1 MKSIIDVVRW
11 RLCVG
16 CGACASVCPERKVR
30 LMDFYGEGIRPVLD
44 VEDCGDCDQC
54 LRVCPVVE
62 TDFRRLQNPLGSVV
76 GLGAEWGPALEIWEG
91 HASDPGVRFKGSSGG
106 ALTALSAY
114 CLELLGMRGVV
125 HTGQDPE
132 DAVRNRTRLSQ
143 SREDLITATGSRYS
157 PASVCNGLHL
167 IDEAGGLCAMVGR
180 PAEVAALRNAQRV
193 WPELDR
199 NVGVVFSFFCA
210 ESPSTRGT
218 IDLMKKLGLDP
229 AAAGSLRYR
238 GEGWPGHFSAVLK
251 GERDP
256 AVKIPYHESWSF
268 LQAYR
273 PWAAHLWPDSTGELA
288 DITCGDP
295 WYMAPDGKNPGVS
308 LVVVRTERG
317 REILRGAMEQ
327 GYLDLRTAEPWKLIR
342 SQMGLIGKKG
352 EVWGRLLVMRL
363 FGLPVPWFQGSR
375 LFGCWRRLSEAA
387 KARSTLGTARRII
400 SRRLYRPMTLDPGT
414 GVLVNPAMLAD
425 AEREARD
432 RKAGDN
438 LTKIYVRKS

>member
-1 MKSIIDVVRW
+1 MKTIADVVRW
-11 RLCVG
+11 RLCIG
-16 CGACASVCPERKVR
+16 CGACASVCPERKIR
-30 LMDFYGEGIRPVLD
+30 LMDFPAEGIRPIVD
-44 VEDCGDCDQC
+44 DGNCSACNQC

-62 TDFRRLQNPLGSVV
+62 TDFGRLQRPSHGVAGV
-76 GLGAEWGPALEIWEG
+76 GAEWGSVLEIWEG
-91 HASDPGVRFKGSSGG
+91 HASDPRIRFKGASGG
-106 ALTALSAY
+106 VLTALSAY
-114 CLELLGMRGVV
+114 CLQHLGFRGVL
-125 HTGQDPE
+125 HTGQDPV
-132 DAVRNRTRLSQ
+132 DAVRNRTRLTR
-143 SREDLITATGSRYS
+143 SREELIAATGSRYS

-167 IDEAGGLCAMVGR
+167 IDDGNGLYAMVGR
-180 PAEVAALRNAQRV
+180 PAEVAALRNAQRAL
-193 WPELDR
+193 PEFNR
-199 NVGVVFSFFCA
+199 KVGVVFSFFCA

-218 IDLMKKLGLDP
+218 TDLLRKLGFDP
-229 AAAGSLRYR
+229 AAAGGLRYR

-273 PWAAHLWPDSTGELA
+273 PWAAHLWPDGTGELA
-288 DITCGDP
+288 DIACGDP

-327 GYLDLRTAEPWKLIR
+327 GYLELRTAEPWKLIR

-363 FGLPVPWFQGSR
+363 FGLPVPRFQGSR
-375 LFGCWRRLSEAA
+375 LFECWRRLSVEE

-400 SRRLYRPMTLDPGT
+400 SRRLYRPITLDPGT

-425 AEREARD
+425 AERYERDGRREAPLPLGKTHQD
-432 RKAGDN
+432 
-438 LTKIYVRKS
+438 